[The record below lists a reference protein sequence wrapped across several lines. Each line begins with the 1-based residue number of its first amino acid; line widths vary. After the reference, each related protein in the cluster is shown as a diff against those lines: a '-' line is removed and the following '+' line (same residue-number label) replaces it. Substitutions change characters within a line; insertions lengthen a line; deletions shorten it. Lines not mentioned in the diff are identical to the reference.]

1 MVGLSSGH
9 RYYIYQGEVDLR
21 KGFDGLQG
29 LVVNALG
36 KLGQNGEVYVFFNRR
51 RTQVKML
58 VWDRTGLVIYY
69 KRLEGGSFERFRR
82 GEAQYAELS
91 WSELQMLMEG
101 IVLRSVQRRYR
112 YEAPSRDG
120 QKEQVSM
127 VYPQ

>member
-21 KGFDGLQG
+21 KGFDGLHG
-29 LVVNALG
+29 LVVNVLG
-36 KLGQNGEVYVFFNRR
+36 QLGQNGEVYVFFNRR

-82 GEAQYAELS
+82 GQAQYEELS

-112 YEAPSRDG
+112 YEKKG
-120 QKEQVSM
+120 
-127 VYPQ
+127 